1 MARTEEEKIVQAGI
15 RVILGGEEY
24 EVKPLVIRESR
35 EWRAKVIKLIA
46 PIPELV
52 KVTTDTLED
61 FEQVLTTMLV
71 TMPDQ
76 VVDFFFDYAKDLNR
90 EEIESKATDKELAD
104 AFKEVIAVA
113 FPLAQSSPEVITRLF
128 KEERKSQ
135 SEESL
140 NS

>member
-1 MARTEEEKIVQAGI
+1 MARTEEDKIVQAGI
-15 RVILGGEEY
+15 KVILGGEEHSI
-24 EVKPLVIRESR
+24 KPLVIRESR

-46 PIPELV
+46 PIPKYVET
-52 KVTTDTLED
+52 TTDTLED
-61 FEQVLTTMLV
+61 FEQVLTAMLV

-76 VVDFFFDYAKDLNR
+76 VVDLFFDYAKDLDR
-90 EEIESKATDKELAD
+90 EEIEGKATDKELAD

-113 FPLAQSSPEVITRLF
+113 FPLAESLPKVITRIF
-128 KEERKSQ
+128 PKEKDSQ